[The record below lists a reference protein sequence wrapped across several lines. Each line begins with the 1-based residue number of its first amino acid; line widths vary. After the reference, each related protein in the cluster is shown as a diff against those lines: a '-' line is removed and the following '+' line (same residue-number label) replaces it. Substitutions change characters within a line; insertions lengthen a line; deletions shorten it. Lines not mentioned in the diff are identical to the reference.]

1 MNKFGIFNLLNS
13 FLNLSG
19 SAGEQ
24 TKPEN
29 ADPTTDKT
37 DFLNGILSGLSGKTD
52 QAKKV
57 SPTEKPTPTKQPIP
71 LQRQMLNTIIS
82 HDQIVS
88 RVKAESLN
96 KK

>member
-19 SAGEQ
+19 NSNEQ
-24 TKPEN
+24 AKPEN
-29 ADPTTDKT
+29 ADPATDKT
-37 DFLNGILSGLSGKTD
+37 DFLNGILSSLSGKTN

-57 SPTEKPTPTKQPIP
+57 NPTEKPVSTKQTVP
-71 LQRQMLNTIIS
+71 LQRQMLNTMLS